1 MRRAS
6 EVIIYGLFISSQL
19 LAWEIYA
26 IMKSNLNKR
35 NLDSVLGNFNLDES
49 TTAGRQ
55 GIMIHLVTMKLTEAD
70 VTMVSFLLET
80 AKSGQSVIRVL

>member
-35 NLDSVLGNFNLDES
+35 NLDSVLDNFNLDES